1 MQAYLGEGM
10 PGPLANL
17 AKLKIPHPG
26 RMAGQIV
33 MKLTMPAVLG
43 WVLGGNVETI
53 QKSRQAC
60 CRIADQPHGF
70 KESSFP
76 LFMQDDEAIV
86 HAARANWMLVT
97 ERPMNAARS
106 SLAEIATDTSTSEA
120 KGIYIGEERA
130 VVGRS
135 GAHLEVD
142 DRAVA
147 AQHAHVWRTP
157 AGAYSYDYHVQ
168 DLGSDSGERH
178 GSGVGVPARAYGDWR
193 RDRLA
198 AEIYRAGDLEQA
210 RPVGPVASTQ
220 GLIITLHALLAG
232 TWVNG
237 RQLPRGGRAKLHPG
251 DTLEFGRSPS
261 SEVYKIKLQH
271 ITQHQADLTGSAFT
285 RLWLGAQREEVAAA
299 KSHESSSRE
308 QGRQHSMAMA

>member
-1 MQAYLGEGM
+1 MAIEDAYVLANDIADALQRADNKPGRMDVTAVFRDYQGQRMLRASAIHGMAGMAAFMASTYKVRGWGCVSAFMAQKQKRLLSSVFVQNLCSVCCNLPFSFVLPLLLLCMQAYLGEGM

-178 GSGVGVPARAYGDWR
+178 GSGLGVPACAHGDCR
-193 RDRLA
+193 
-198 AEIYRAGDLEQA
+198 
-210 RPVGPVASTQ
+210 
-220 GLIITLHALLAG
+220 
-232 TWVNG
+232 
-237 RQLPRGGRAKLHPG
+237 
-251 DTLEFGRSPS
+251 
-261 SEVYKIKLQH
+261 
-271 ITQHQADLTGSAFT
+271 
-285 RLWLGAQREEVAAA
+285 
-299 KSHESSSRE
+299 
-308 QGRQHSMAMA
+308 